1 MVTPSQMTDGSQICV
16 KRLVVKT
23 VILEA
28 WEGNGQLSER
38 RKAI

>member
-23 VILEA
+23 VISEA